1 MINETQ
7 AIKKLLPLLRG
18 EPWALPAVSV
28 LGILA
33 SLSEGFGIGLFIPL
47 LQSLEKGASSSG
59 NSNFIIDSLSSLFAQ
74 VSPEIRLPFIAL
86 CIFIAIAIKNVL
98 AYANAVLLAWLGGQ
112 ITHRLRLAVHRQLLD
127 ISPTYLDRTP
137 QGKILNLLDVEIY
150 RISDA
155 LISLVDIITTG
166 CTILVFGSLLL
177 VTNWKL
183 TLLIFILLSLLS
195 WSFQSIKTRVSVF
208 SQQKSQASEKVTVR
222 MLESLS
228 GIKVIHSFTRESY
241 EQERFDHASNA
252 ARLAYFKIYVY
263 GRLIGPL
270 SEILSTG
277 ILAIILMLATTSII
291 QTQAVSLPVL
301 LAFIFILYRLQP
313 QVKQLENARIGLI
326 SYSNSVHEVL
336 SFIDRT
342 DKPYISS
349 GSVSF
354 KGLQENIFFDNVNF
368 QYAASEKP
376 VFSNLSL
383 TIPRGKTTALVGP
396 SGAGKTTLIKLLS
409 RFYEVTSGN
418 IYVDG
423 YPLTSLD
430 TTSWRNRMSIVTQ
443 DVFLFSTTIGENI
456 AYGCPDATQ
465 AQVIEAAKQANAHD
479 FISQLPQGY
488 DTQVGDRGMR
498 LSGGQQQR
506 IAIARAI
513 VRNPDI
519 LILDEATS
527 ALDSISERLIQEAL
541 ERLKENRTVIVI
553 AHRLSTIEDA
563 DQIVVLEEGK
573 VIEQGNLSYLLG
585 LKGLYAKFYD
595 LQFRNAKS

>member
-1 MINETQ
+1 MINEAQ
-7 AIKKLLPLLRG
+7 AIKKLLPLLK
-18 EPWALPAVSV
+18 EESWALPIVCI

-33 SLSEGFGIGLFIPL
+33 SLFEGFGIGLFIPL
-47 LQSLEKGASSSG
+47 LQSLEKGTSSAG
-59 NSNFIIDSLSSLFAQ
+59 NSNFIVDSLSSLFVQ

-86 CIFIAIAIKNVL
+86 CIFIAIVLKNAL

-112 ITHRLRLAVHRQLLD
+112 LTHRLRLSVHQQLLD
-127 ISPTYLDRTP
+127 ISPSYLDRTP
-137 QGKILNLLDVEIY
+137 QGRILSLVNVEIY
-150 RISDA
+150 KISDA

-166 CTILVFGSLLL
+166 CTILVFGTLLL
-177 VTNWKL
+177 ATNWRL
-183 TLLIFILLSLLS
+183 TLLIFILLFALS
-195 WSFQSIKTRVSVF
+195 QSFKSIKTRVSTV
-208 SQQKSQASEKVTVR
+208 SQEMSQATEKVTVR

-241 EQERFDHASNA
+241 EQERFAHASDN
-252 ARLAYFKIYVY
+252 ARLSYFRIYAY

-277 ILAIILMLATTSII
+277 ILAVILMLATTSLL

-313 QVKQLENARIGLI
+313 QVKQLENARVGLV
-326 SYSNSVHEVL
+326 SYSNSIHEVL
-336 SFIDRT
+336 SFIERI

-349 GSVSF
+349 GKIPF
-354 KGLQENIFFDNVNF
+354 ERLQDQIYFDDVTF
-368 QYAASEKP
+368 QYAASEQP
-376 VFSNLSL
+376 IFTHLSL
-383 TIPRGKTTALVGP
+383 SIPRGKTTALVGP

-409 RFYEVTSGN
+409 RFYEVTSGS
-418 IYVDG
+418 IYVDDR
-423 YPLTSLD
+423 PLVSLD
-430 TTSWRNRMSIVTQ
+430 TSSWRSKISVVTQ

-456 AYGCPDATQ
+456 AYGCPKATQ
-465 AQVIEAAKQANAHD
+465 AQVIEASKQANAHE

-513 VRNPDI
+513 VRDPEI

-527 ALDSISERLIQEAL
+527 ALDSVSERLIQEAL

-563 DQIVVLEEGK
+563 DQIVVLEQGK

-595 LQFRNAKS
+595 LQFRNAKN

>member
-1 MINETQ
+1 MISETL
-7 AIKKLLPLLRG
+7 AIKKLLPLLKG
-18 EPWALPAVSV
+18 EPWALPVISV

-33 SLSEGFGIGLFIPL
+33 SLFEGFGIGLFIPL

-59 NSNFIIDSLSSLFAQ
+59 SSNFIIDSLSSLFAQ

-86 CIFIAIAIKNVL
+86 CIFVAIAIKNIL
-98 AYANAVLLAWLGGQ
+98 AYSNAVLLAWLGGQ
-112 ITHRLRLAVHRQLLD
+112 ITHRLRLSVHQQLLD
-127 ISPTYLDRTP
+127 ISPSYLDRTP
-137 QGKILNLLDVEIY
+137 QGKILSLINVEIY

-155 LISLVDIITTG
+155 IISLVDIITTG
-166 CTILVFGSLLL
+166 CTILVFGTILLA
-177 VTNWKL
+177 TSWTL
-183 TLLIFILLSLLS
+183 TLLIFVLMFLLS
-195 WSFQSIKTRVSVF
+195 WSFQSIKNRVSVF
-208 SQQKSQASEKVTVR
+208 SQQMSQATEKVTIR

-241 EQERFDHASNA
+241 EQERFAHASDN
-252 ARLAYFKIYVY
+252 ARLSYFRIYAY
-263 GRLIGPL
+263 GGLIGPL
-270 SEILSTG
+270 SEILSTA
-277 ILAIILMLATTSII
+277 ILAIILMLATTALLQS
-291 QTQAVSLPVL
+291 QAVSLPVL

-313 QVKQLENARIGLI
+313 QVKNLENARVSLI
-326 SYSNSVHEVL
+326 SNSNSVHEVL
-336 SFIDRT
+336 SFIERI

-349 GSVSF
+349 GNFPF
-354 KGLQENIFFDNVNF
+354 KGLQEKICFDDVTF

-376 VFSNLSL
+376 VFINLSL

-396 SGAGKTTLIKLLS
+396 SGAGKTTLIKLLA

-423 YPLTSLD
+423 NLLTSLD
-430 TTSWRNRMSIVTQ
+430 TLSWRNKISIVTQ

-465 AQVIEAAKQANAHD
+465 AQVIEASKQANAHE

-488 DTQVGDRGMR
+488 DTEVGDRGMR

-527 ALDSISERLIQEAL
+527 ALDSVSERLIQEAL

-595 LQFRNAKS
+595 LQFRNAKN

>member
-1 MINETQ
+1 MVNEIQ
-7 AIKKLLPLLRG
+7 AIKKILPLLKR
-18 EPWALPAVSV
+18 EPWALPVVSI

-33 SLSEGFGIGLFIPL
+33 SLFEGFGIGLFIPL
-47 LQSLEKGASSSG
+47 LQSLEKGASSAGS
-59 NSNFIIDSLSSLFAQ
+59 SNIIIDSLSSLFTQ

-86 CIFIAIAIKNVL
+86 CIFVAIALKNVL

-112 ITHRLRLAVHRQLLD
+112 ITHRLRLSVYQQLLD
-127 ISPTYLDRTP
+127 ISPSYLDRTP
-137 QGKILNLLDVEIY
+137 QGKILNLIDVEIY
-150 RISDA
+150 RVNDA
-155 LISLVDIITTG
+155 LISLVDIITTA
-166 CTILVFGSLLL
+166 CTVLVFGTILLS
-177 VTNWKL
+177 TNWKL
-183 TLLIFILLSLLS
+183 TLLIFVLLLLLS
-195 WSFQSIKTRVSVF
+195 WSFQSIKNKVSVI
-208 SQQKSQASEKVTVR
+208 SQQRSKATEKVTVR

-241 EQERFDHASNA
+241 EQERFAHASDD
-252 ARLAYFKIYVY
+252 ARLSYFKIYAY
-263 GRLIGPL
+263 SRLIGPL
-270 SEILSTG
+270 SELISTG
-277 ILAIILMLATTSII
+277 ILAIILMLATTSLL
-291 QTQAVSLPVL
+291 QTQAASLPVL
-301 LAFIFILYRLQP
+301 LTFIFILYRLQP
-313 QVKQLENARIGLI
+313 QVKQLENARVGLV
-326 SYSNSVHEVL
+326 SYANSIHEVL
-336 SFIDRT
+336 SFTDRT

-349 GSVSF
+349 GVVPF
-354 KGLQENIFFDNVNF
+354 KRLEERIYFDDVTF
-368 QYAASEKP
+368 RYAASEKP
-376 VFSNLSL
+376 VFTNLSL
-383 TIPRGKTTALVGP
+383 SIPKGKTTALVGP

-418 IYVDG
+418 IYVDDH
-423 YPLTSLD
+423 PLTSLD
-430 TTSWRNRMSIVTQ
+430 TSSWRSKISVVTQ

-465 AQVIEAAKQANAHD
+465 AQVIEASKQANAHE

-513 VRNPDI
+513 VRDPEI

-527 ALDSISERLIQEAL
+527 ALDSVSERLIQEAL

-563 DQIVVLEEGK
+563 DQIVVLEQGK

-595 LQFRNAKS
+595 LQFRNSKN

>member
-1 MINETQ
+1 MINEAQ
-7 AIKKLLPLLRG
+7 AIKKLLPLLK
-18 EPWALPAVSV
+18 EESWALPIVCI

-33 SLSEGFGIGLFIPL
+33 SLFEGFGIGLFIPL
-47 LQSLEKGASSSG
+47 LQSLEKGTSSAG
-59 NSNFIIDSLSSLFAQ
+59 NSNFIVDSLSSLFVQ

-86 CIFIAIAIKNVL
+86 CIFIAIVLKNAL

-112 ITHRLRLAVHRQLLD
+112 LTHRLRLSVHQQLLD
-127 ISPTYLDRTP
+127 ISPSYLDRTP
-137 QGKILNLLDVEIY
+137 QGRILSLVNVEIY
-150 RISDA
+150 KISDA

-166 CTILVFGSLLL
+166 CTILVFGTLLL
-177 VTNWKL
+177 ATNWRL
-183 TLLIFILLSLLS
+183 TLLIFILLFALS
-195 WSFQSIKTRVSVF
+195 QSFKSIKTRVSTV
-208 SQQKSQASEKVTVR
+208 SQEMSQATEKVTVR

-241 EQERFDHASNA
+241 EQERFAHASDN
-252 ARLAYFKIYVY
+252 ARLSYFRIYAY

-277 ILAIILMLATTSII
+277 ILAVILMLATTSLL

-313 QVKQLENARIGLI
+313 QVKQLENARVGLV
-326 SYSNSVHEVL
+326 SYSNSIHEVL
-336 SFIDRT
+336 SFIERI

-349 GSVSF
+349 GKIPF
-354 KGLQENIFFDNVNF
+354 ERLQDQIYFDDVTF
-368 QYAASEKP
+368 QYAASEQP
-376 VFSNLSL
+376 IFTHLSL
-383 TIPRGKTTALVGP
+383 SIPRGKTTALVGP

-409 RFYEVTSGN
+409 RFYEVTSGS
-418 IYVDG
+418 IYVDDR
-423 YPLTSLD
+423 PLVSLD
-430 TTSWRNRMSIVTQ
+430 TSSWRSKISVVTQ

-456 AYGCPDATQ
+456 AYGCPKATQ
-465 AQVIEAAKQANAHD
+465 AQVIEASKQAHE

-513 VRNPDI
+513 VRDPEI

-527 ALDSISERLIQEAL
+527 ALDSVSERLIQEAL

-563 DQIVVLEEGK
+563 DQIVVLEQGK

-595 LQFRNAKS
+595 LQFRNAKN

>member
-1 MINETQ
+1 MINEIQ
-7 AIKKLLPLLRG
+7 AIKKLLPLLKE
-18 EPWALPAVSV
+18 EPWLLPVVSV

-33 SLSEGFGIGLFIPL
+33 SLFEGFGIGLFIPL

-59 NSNFIIDSLSSLFAQ
+59 SSNFIIDFLNNLFAQ
-74 VSPEIRLPFIAL
+74 ASPEIRLPFIAL

-98 AYANAVLLAWLGGQ
+98 AYANAVLLAWVGGQ
-112 ITHRLRLAVHRQLLD
+112 ITHRLRLSVHQQLLD
-127 ISPTYLDRTP
+127 ISPSYLDRTP
-137 QGKILNLLDVEIY
+137 QGKILSLVNVEIY

-166 CTILVFGSLLL
+166 CTILVFGTLLL
-177 VTNWKL
+177 ATNWTL
-183 TLLIFILLSLLS
+183 TLLIFVLLFLIS
-195 WSFQSIKTRVSVF
+195 WSFQSIKSRVSIF
-208 SQQKSQASEKVTVR
+208 SQQMSQATEKVTVR

-241 EQERFDHASNA
+241 EQERFAHASDN
-252 ARLAYFKIYVY
+252 ARLSYFGIYAY

-277 ILAIILMLATTSII
+277 ILATILILATSALP

-301 LAFIFILYRLQP
+301 LVFIFILYRLQP
-313 QVKQLENARIGLI
+313 QVKQLENARVGLI
-326 SYSNSVHEVL
+326 SYSNSIHEVL

-349 GSVSF
+349 GTVPF
-354 KGLQENIFFDNVNF
+354 EGLQEKIYFDDVTF

-376 VFSNLSL
+376 VFTNFSL
-383 TIPRGKTTALVGP
+383 IISKGKTTALVGS
-396 SGAGKTTLIKLLS
+396 SGSGKTTLIKLLS
-409 RFYEVTSGN
+409 RFYEVTGGN

-423 YPLTSLD
+423 RPLTSLD
-430 TTSWRNRMSIVTQ
+430 TRSWRNKISIVTQ
-443 DVFLFSTTIGENI
+443 DVFLFSTTIWENI
-456 AYGCPDATQ
+456 AYGCPNATQ
-465 AQVIEAAKQANAHD
+465 EQVIQASKQANAHE

-488 DTQVGDRGMR
+488 DTPVGDRGMR

-513 VRNPDI
+513 IRNPDI

-527 ALDSISERLIQEAL
+527 ALDNVSERLIQEAL

-563 DQIVVLEEGK
+563 DQIIVLEQGK

-595 LQFRNAKS
+595 LQFRNAQN

>member
-1 MINETQ
+1 MFNETQ
-7 AIKKLLPLLRG
+7 AIKKLLPLLK
-18 EPWALPAVSV
+18 EESWVLPVV
-28 LGILA
+28 CLLGILA
-33 SLSEGFGIGLFIPL
+33 SLLEGFGIGLFIPL
-47 LQSLEKGASSSG
+47 LQSLEKGASSAG
-59 NSNFIIDSLSSLFAQ
+59 NSNFIIDSLSSLFTQ
-74 VSPEIRLPFIAL
+74 VSPEVRLPFIAL
-86 CIFIAIAIKNVL
+86 CIFIAIALKNVL

-112 ITHRLRLAVHRQLLD
+112 ITHRLRLSVHQQLLD
-127 ISPTYLDRTP
+127 ISPSYSERTP
-137 QGKILNLLDVEIY
+137 QGRILSLVNVEIY

-166 CTILVFGSLLL
+166 CTILVFGTLLL
-177 VTNWKL
+177 ATNWRL
-183 TLLIFILLSLLS
+183 TLLIFILLFALS
-195 WSFQSIKTRVSVF
+195 WSFQPIKARVSAV
-208 SQQKSQASEKVTVR
+208 SQQMSQATEKVTVR

-228 GIKVIHSFTRESY
+228 GIKVIHSFTREHY
-241 EQERFDHASNA
+241 EQERFAHASDN
-252 ARLAYFKIYVY
+252 ARLSYFKIYAY

-277 ILAIILMLATTSII
+277 VLAIILMLATTPLL

-313 QVKQLENARIGLI
+313 QVKQLENARVGLV

-349 GSVSF
+349 GQVPF
-354 KGLQENIFFDNVNF
+354 KSLQDKIYFDDVTF
-368 QYAASEKP
+368 QYTASEKP
-376 VFSNLSL
+376 VFTNLSL
-383 TIPRGKTTALVGP
+383 SIPKGKTTALVGP

-418 IYVDG
+418 IYVDD
-423 YPLTSLD
+423 YPLISLD
-430 TTSWRNRMSIVTQ
+430 TSSWRNKISVVTQ

-456 AYGCPDATQ
+456 AYGCPSATQ
-465 AQVIEAAKQANAHD
+465 AQVIEASKQANAHE

-513 VRNPDI
+513 VRDPEI

-527 ALDSISERLIQEAL
+527 ALDSVSERLIQEAL

-563 DQIVVLEEGK
+563 DQIVVLEHGK

-595 LQFRNAKS
+595 LQFRNAKN